1 MRALRNLALAAL
13 LALTALAA
21 RPAAALVLPL
31 TVSGG
36 GIDLSRTCTTA
47 SCGTAIWTDTNLW
60 AASGTVSIDTVGLT
74 LTLAIS
80 VPTFTIGGAVDNG
93 VTSLTLTNT
102 TYNATVPISIS
113 GPIGGLTTYTIGAA
127 QTAVVDP
134 ASVSEVGGGVTDP
147 IFGTTRVTGSCGL
160 LADNTGQCGFTFGGT
175 GLVMPAP
182 LSRALR
188 QTMNLAVVPEPGTA
202 LLVVSGL
209 LGIAWA
215 SRRPE

>member
-1 MRALRNLALAAL
+1 MLRKFALGILASVALAQPAS
-13 LALTALAA
+13 AA
-21 RPAAALVLPL
+21 ILNVA
-31 TVSGG
+31 VSGG
-36 GIDLSRTCTTA
+36 GIDLSRTCTTT

-74 LTLAIS
+74 LTLALS
-80 VPTFTIGGAVDNG
+80 VPTFTIGGAADNG

-102 TYNATVPISIS
+102 TYSATVPITIS
-113 GPIGGLTTYTIGAA
+113 GPIAGLTTYTIAAA

-134 ASVSEVGGGVTDP
+134 ASANEVGGGVTDP
-147 IFGTTRVTGSCGL
+147 IFNAARVTGSCGL
-160 LADNTGQCGFTFGGT
+160 LANDTGQCGFTFGGT
-175 GLVMPAP
+175 GLGMPAP
-182 LSRALR
+182 LSRPLR